1 MSSKK
6 FRVARAGQTTDGR
19 EITAAQII
27 EMAETYSPATY
38 NARINVEHIRSLYP
52 GGTFGAY
59 GDVLALSTETDNGQ
73 TYLVAEIDPTPELVA
88 LAKARQKVH
97 FSIEMD
103 PAFAGTQKAY
113 LVGLAVTDS
122 PASLGTGYMQF
133 CAAHPE
139 DNPYKD
145 RKQNPRNL
153 FSSAEL
159 SMSWPKEEHSI
170 RNTLKSFFQKQDQH
184 DDKINRT
191 ADAVAGL
198 PDSLCALQRGQETI
212 ASALDGIVARLGNIE
227 ASQSSMEKTQIA
239 QQQAID
245 SFAQHLDTTP
255 AQFSKRPVATGGD
268 PDQTKTDC

>member
-1 MSSKK
+1 MASKK

-145 RKQNPRNL
+145 RKQNPRNQ
-153 FSSAEL
+153 FSSAEFSL
-159 SMSWPKEEHSI
+159 EWPQEEHGL
-170 RNTLKSFFQKQDQH
+170 RNMIKGLFNKQDQQ
-184 DDKINRT
+184 DEKLERQ
-191 ADAVAGL
+191 AKAVENL
-198 PDSLCALQRGQETI
+198 PDSLAALQRGQETI
-212 ASALDGIVARLGNIE
+212 ASALDGIMSRLANIE
-227 ASQSSMEKTQIA
+227 STQTSMEKTQLA

>member
-1 MSSKK
+1 MSRKK

-19 EITAAQII
+19 EITAEQITQ
-27 EMAETYSPATY
+27 MAESYSPATY

-59 GDVLALSTETDNGQ
+59 GDVLALSTETDNNQ
-73 TYLVAEIDPTPELVA
+73 TYLVADIDPTPELVA

-159 SMSWPKEEHSI
+159 SIEWPKEENSLL
-170 RNTLKSFFQKQDQH
+170 NTVKGFFNKQDQL
-184 DDKINRT
+184 DEKLDRQAK
-191 ADAVAGL
+191 AVENL
-198 PDSLCALQRGQETI
+198 PDSLAALQRGQETM
-212 ASALDGIVARLGNIE
+212 ATALDGIIARLGNIE
-227 ASQSSMEKTQIA
+227 STQTSMEKTQLA

-245 SFAQHLDTTP
+245 NFSQHLDTTP
-255 AQFSKRPVATGGD
+255 QNFKQRPVATGGNT
-268 PDQTKTDC
+268 DQSKTDC